1 MAIGQGR
8 WGVRANAP
16 AIISG
21 NDTDAQAFIA
31 AAGITDTTQ
40 QSAINT
46 LVLNFKSY
54 GIWTKMKAIYPM
66 VGGTANAHKLNLKDP
81 RDIDAAFRL
90 GFYGGWIHSST
101 GAKPN
106 GSTGYADTFVKPSTD
121 LTLNGAGISY
131 YARTLKEA
139 VGAYAGNGVTMGGGL
154 GVAELSIFAD
164 YASGVDYL
172 ANNSSEFSGGV
183 LLKQQTGLIHNTR
196 IISSSFKVYRNGS
209 TVYTLPLGSGNRTA
223 LSLYIGAVNGYND
236 RSNVECSFSAIDT
249 GLTDAEAANYY
260 TAVQTFQTTLG
271 RQVGVPIVADT
282 DAQAFLNAAVIT
294 NTTQASAINT
304 LVTNLKSYGIWSKMK
319 AIYPFVGGT
328 ATTHKFNLKNPAD
341 SNAAFR
347 LQFNGGGTHDSNGY
361 NMNGTNAYGDTYF
374 NPSLISG
381 FNNNNHYSIYLK
393 TETPVGGGW
402 HIGVGNTN
410 TGDPLFGFAA
420 RRNMGGGVYQE
431 IFDSGNNS
439 QNGRLANS
447 VADGRG
453 FFIGSKTSANSRVI
467 YRNST
472 QILSSSLTVT
482 SVTPPNDVMYIGAMK
497 GSSGSSNLYLGGI
510 NSFTTIGDGLTDTEA
525 ANLYIAVQAFQ
536 TTLGRQ
542 V

>member
-1 MAIGQGR
+1 MANGQGR
-8 WGVRANAP
+8 WGVKAKAP
-16 AIISG
+16 VVVSG

-66 VGGTANAHKLNLKDP
+66 VGGTANAHKFNLKDP

-106 GSTGYADTFVKPSTD
+106 GSTGYADTFVKPNTD

-304 LVTNLKSYGIWSKMK
+304 LVTNLKTYGIWSKMK

-328 ATTHKFNLKNPAD
+328 ANSHKFNLKDPRD
-341 SNAAFR
+341 LNAAFR
-347 LQFNGGGTHDSNGY
+347 LGFYGGMTHDSNGVLFGGS
-361 NMNGTNAYGDTYF
+361 NGGAFTYF
-374 NPSLISG
+374 NP
-381 FNNNNHYSIYLK
+381 F
-393 TETPVGGGW
+393 
-402 HIGVGNTN
+402 TN
-410 TGDPLFGFAA
+410 QAKNDLHLSVYA
-420 RRNMGGGVYQE
+420 RTRPT
-431 IFDSGNNS
+431 
-439 QNGRLANS
+439 RLANANDINPTAFYNATGWTTLRATS
-447 VADGRG
+447 NSSGYDLFTTSDTAAGTVGLTTTAVG
-453 FFIGSKTSANSRVI
+453 FSLGSRTSATAIKYYKNTTSASGNGASHTADFVNSELTLNGSNFS
-467 YRNST
+467 YYSAANYAFA
-472 QILSSSLTVT
+472 SLG
-482 SVTPPNDVMYIGAMK
+482 N
-497 GSSGSSNLYLGGI
+497 
-510 NSFTTIGDGLTDTEA
+510 GLTDAEA
-525 ANLYIAVQAFQ
+525 ANLYTAVQAFQ